1 MPSGPGRRVR
11 KDRGTVSIRQPSSR
25 WKLDPRT
32 RLVLGV
38 MGIVAVLMTGRIF
51 PLALALVLL
60 CAGLLLLKLAGPWIR
75 ALKMLLPLVALVFVI
90 SIISF
95 DAETALM
102 LSLRLL
108 NLLTLSFLFFHGMDP
123 EDLGQSMRQMGVPYE
138 FCFILTTSLR
148 YVPFMGTRIR
158 RIVDAQRSRGI
169 DLRPRLRNVPHFVAL
184 LMPLLVQ
191 SFVLAEQLAMAM
203 ESRGFARKGRTL
215 RKKYRI
221 SPGEYG
227 LMGVALGLL
236 VGYGIWGRGLW
247 G

>member
-1 MPSGPGRRVR
+1 MGF
-11 KDRGTVSIRQPSSR
+11 RQANSR
-25 WKLDPRT
+25 TKLDPRT
-32 RLVLGV
+32 QLVLGA
-38 MGIVAVLMTGRIF
+38 MGIAAILMTGKIL
-51 PLALALVLL
+51 PLGAALGLL
-60 CAGLLLLKLAGPWIR
+60 CAGLFLFKMAGPWIR
-75 ALKMLLPLVALVFVI
+75 SLKMLLPLVALVFII

-95 DAETALM
+95 DVDTALM

-123 EDLGQSMRQMGVPYE
+123 EELGQSLRQMGVPYE

-169 DLRPRLRNVPHFVAL
+169 DLRPRIRNVPHFVAL

-203 ESRGFARKGRTL
+203 ESRGFARAGRTL
-215 RKKYRI
+215 RREYRI
-221 SPGEYG
+221 SLGEYG
-227 LMGVALGLL
+227 GMGVALGLL
-236 VGYGIWGRGLW
+236 VVYGVWGRGLW

>member
-1 MPSGPGRRVR
+1 VKGDPGIVGIKQPNSGTSGA
-11 KDRGTVSIRQPSSR
+11 
-25 WKLDPRT
+25 KLDPRT
-32 RLVLGV
+32 QLALGS
-38 MGIVAVLMTGRIF
+38 MGIVAILMTGQT
-51 PLALALVLL
+51 VLL
-60 CAGLLLLKLAGPWIR
+60 AAAFGFLCMSLLLFKLAGPWVR
-75 ALKMLLPLVALVFVI
+75 ALKMLLPLVGLVFVI

-95 DAETALM
+95 DVDTALM

-158 RIVDAQRSRGI
+158 RIMDAQRSRGI

-203 ESRGFARKGRTL
+203 ESRGFARAERTL
-215 RKKYRI
+215 RKMYRI
-221 SPGEYG
+221 SLMEYG

-236 VGYGIWGRGLW
+236 VVYGVWGRGLW

>member
-1 MPSGPGRRVR
+1 MGF
-11 KDRGTVSIRQPSSR
+11 RQANSR
-25 WKLDPRT
+25 TKLDPRT
-32 RLVLGV
+32 QLVLGA
-38 MGIVAVLMTGRIF
+38 MGIAAILMTGKIL
-51 PLALALVLL
+51 PLAAALGLL
-60 CAGLLLLKLAGPWIR
+60 CAGLLLFKMAGPWIR
-75 ALKMLLPLVALVFVI
+75 SLKMLLPLVGLVFAI

-95 DAETALM
+95 DVDTALM

-108 NLLTLSFLFFHGMDP
+108 DLLTLSFLFFHGMDP
-123 EDLGQSMRQMGVPYE
+123 EDLGRSMRQMGVPYE

-203 ESRGFARKGRTL
+203 ESRGFARTKRTL
-215 RKKYRI
+215 RKVYRI
-221 SPGEYG
+221 SLMEYG
-227 LMGVALGLL
+227 GMGVALGLL
-236 VGYGIWGRGLW
+236 VVYGIWEKNWCG
-247 G
+247 

>member
-1 MPSGPGRRVR
+1 
-11 KDRGTVSIRQPSSR
+11 
-25 WKLDPRT
+25 
-32 RLVLGV
+32 
-38 MGIVAVLMTGRIF
+38 
-51 PLALALVLL
+51 
-60 CAGLLLLKLAGPWIR
+60 
-75 ALKMLLPLVALVFVI
+75 MLLPLVGLVFVI

-95 DAETALM
+95 DADAALM

-123 EDLGQSMRQMGVPYE
+123 EDLGQSLRQTGVPYE

-169 DLRPRLRNVPHFVAL
+169 DLRPRLRNAPHFAAL
-184 LMPLLVQ
+184 FMPLLVQ
-191 SFVLAEQLAMAM
+191 SFVLSEQLAMAM

-215 RKKYRI
+215 RRVYRI
-221 SPGEYG
+221 SLREYWAMG
-227 LMGVALGLL
+227 LALGLL
-236 VGYGIWGRGLW
+236 VVYGVWGKGLW

>member
-1 MPSGPGRRVR
+1 MGF
-11 KDRGTVSIRQPSSR
+11 RQANSR
-25 WKLDPRT
+25 TKLDPRT
-32 RLVLGV
+32 QLVLGA
-38 MGIVAVLMTGRIF
+38 MGIAAILMTGKIL
-51 PLALALVLL
+51 PLAAALGLL
-60 CAGLLLLKLAGPWIR
+60 CAGLLLFKMAGPWIR
-75 ALKMLLPLVALVFVI
+75 SLKMLLPLVGLVFVI

-95 DAETALM
+95 DVDTALM

-123 EDLGQSMRQMGVPYE
+123 EELGRSMRQMGVPYE

-158 RIVDAQRSRGI
+158 RIVDAQCSRGI

-203 ESRGFARKGRTL
+203 ESRGFAREGRTL
-215 RKKYRI
+215 RRAYRI
-221 SPGEYG
+221 TLGEYLG
-227 LMGVALGLL
+227 MGVALGLL
-236 VGYGIWGRGLW
+236 VVYGLW
-247 G
+247 GGGLCG

>member
-1 MPSGPGRRVR
+1 L
-11 KDRGTVSIRQPSSR
+11 DIRQPDSR

-32 RLVLGV
+32 RLALAA
-38 MGIVAVLMTGRIF
+38 MGIAAILMTGRTV
-51 PLALALVLL
+51 PLAAALVLL
-60 CAGLLLLKLAGPWIR
+60 CAALLLFKMAGPWVR
-75 ALKMLLPLVALVFVI
+75 SLKMLLPLVGLVFVI

-95 DAETALM
+95 DVDTSLI

-108 NLLTLSFLFFHGMDP
+108 NLLTLSFLFFQGMDP
-123 EDLGQSMRQMGVPYE
+123 EELGRSLRQMGVPYE

-158 RIVDAQRSRGI
+158 CIVDAQRSRGI
-169 DLRPRLRNVPHFVAL
+169 DLRPRLRNALHFAAL

-203 ESRGFARKGRTL
+203 ESRGFVRTGRTL
-215 RKKYRI
+215 RREYRI
-221 SPGEYG
+221 SLGEYG
-227 LMGVALGLL
+227 GMGVAMGLL
-236 VGYGIWGRGLW
+236 VAYGVWGRGLW

>member
-1 MPSGPGRRVR
+1 MVGIKKPNA
-11 KDRGTVSIRQPSSR
+11 GTFGK
-25 WKLDPRT
+25 KLDPRT
-32 RLVLGV
+32 KLALGS
-38 MGIVAVLMTGRIF
+38 MGIIAILMTGQTVI
-51 PLALALVLL
+51 LAGTF
-60 CAGLLLLKLAGPWIR
+60 GLFCVSLFLFKLARPWIR
-75 ALKMLLPLVALVFVI
+75 ALKMLLPLVGLVFFI

-95 DAETALM
+95 DVDAALM

-108 NLLTLSFLFFHGMDP
+108 DLLTLSFLFFHGMDP
-123 EDLGQSMRQMGVPYE
+123 EDLGQSIRQMGVPYE

-191 SFVLAEQLAMAM
+191 SFVLAEHLAMAM
-203 ESRGFARKGRTL
+203 ESRGFARTKRT
-215 RKKYRI
+215 RRREYRI
-221 SPGEYG
+221 SLGEYG

-236 VGYGIWGRGLW
+236 VGYGIWGQTIW
-247 G
+247 GGSG

>member
-1 MPSGPGRRVR
+1 MGF
-11 KDRGTVSIRQPSSR
+11 RQANSR
-25 WKLDPRT
+25 TKLDPRT
-32 RLVLGV
+32 QLVLGA
-38 MGIVAVLMTGRIF
+38 MGIAAILMTGKIL
-51 PLALALVLL
+51 PLAAALGLL
-60 CAGLLLLKLAGPWIR
+60 CAGLLLFKMAGPWIR
-75 ALKMLLPLVALVFVI
+75 SLKMLLPLVALVFAI

-95 DAETALM
+95 DVDTALM

-123 EDLGQSMRQMGVPYE
+123 EELGQSLRQMGVPYE

-169 DLRPRLRNVPHFVAL
+169 DLRPRIRNVPHFVAL

-203 ESRGFARKGRTL
+203 ESRGFAREGRTL
-215 RKKYRI
+215 RRAYRI
-221 SPGEYG
+221 TLGEYLG
-227 LMGVALGLL
+227 MGVVLGLL
-236 VGYGIWGRGLW
+236 VVYGVWGRGLW